1 MKSKN
6 VFTPKIGE
14 FYIEDPKA
22 GLDEVKR
29 IGEIA
34 NYPGCS
40 SDDKPLLHVRIVD
53 PEYDALVEEMIEAC
67 STFKKGFDKG
77 FPNSLNTV
85 EARDAILDAVVKLE
99 AYRAK
104 EKSE

>member
-1 MKSKN
+1 MSK
-6 VFTPKIGE
+6 PKE
-14 FYIEDPKA
+14 FWVSEN
-22 GLDEVKR
+22 GMLD
-29 IGEIA
+29 IYDA
-34 NYPGCS
+34 S
-40 SDDKPLLHVRIVD
+40 SVPPQSDSWTETRFKIHVREVS